1 MDNFWQHYWWVIL
14 IIVLVVLIIVY
25 ILYRIYQIFHIDY
38 RWELNRHFPQWSN
51 EGIITRDNYFLHTE
65 FKFIDSSKYIIIG
78 VHDMGASLT
87 DFKLA
92 ANFFTKHGISFL
104 SFDQRGWGENEKW
117 KYHTLGT
124 TINDIKDI
132 IIVLNE
138 RYPNK
143 KILLI
148 GESLGSALV
157 ALAIKKLSKM
167 IDGAILTNFV
177 TKKKIFKMKPSL
189 VFQTIWGFLF
199 YKHYPLPIT
208 FDYKTISTNSN
219 YIKKTTIRAKTNMKV
234 TLLFTLQAQKLS
246 KQVPKNINHAKCPVL
261 IIQSGKDIFADFAK
275 IEKNNKMWRPGIT
288 YNFYEKGNHAILNE
302 PNINIILQ
310 DVLTWIEK
318 EHI

>member
-14 IIVLVVLIIVY
+14 IVSLFVLIILY

-78 VHDMGASLT
+78 IHDIGSSLT
-87 DFKLA
+87 DFKLTA
-92 ANFFTKHGISFL
+92 KFFTKHGISFL

-143 KILLI
+143 KILLM

-157 ALAIKKLSKM
+157 ALAIKKLPKM

-177 TKKKIFKMKPSL
+177 TKKQIFKIKPAL
-189 VFQTIWGFLF
+189 IFQAIWGFLF

-208 FDYKTISTNSN
+208 FDMKTISSNPN
-219 YIKKTTIRAKTNMKV
+219 YIKKATIRAKTNMKF
-234 TLLFTLQAQKLS
+234 TLLFFLQAQKLS
-246 KQVPKNINHAKCPVL
+246 KQVPKNINNVKCPVL
-261 IIQSGKDIFADFAK
+261 IIQSGKDIFADFDK
-275 IEKNNKMWRPGIT
+275 IEKNNKMWRLGIT
-288 YNFYEKGNHAILNE
+288 YNFYEEGNHAILNE

-318 EHI
+318 EYI